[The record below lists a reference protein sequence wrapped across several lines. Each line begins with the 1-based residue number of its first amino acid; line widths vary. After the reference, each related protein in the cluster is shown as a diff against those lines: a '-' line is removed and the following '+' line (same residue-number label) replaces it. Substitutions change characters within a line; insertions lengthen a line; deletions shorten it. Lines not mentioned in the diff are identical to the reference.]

1 MYGAKPVV
9 HLAIVVCPS
18 FSSF

>member
-9 HLAIVVCPS
+9 HLAIVMYS
-18 FSSF
+18 IFSSF